1 MKPSI
6 EITNVRIRI
15 RRYDH
20 IVEFMCLCEQNQ
32 DNISSFKINT
42 IMIQIQINFQFN
54 PLFTS
59 SIQGTVH
66 GRPIVPYSKHKSFVS

>member
-32 DNISSFKINT
+32 DNISSLKINT
-42 IMIQIQINFQFN
+42 IMIQIQINFQ
-54 PLFTS
+54 
-59 SIQGTVH
+59 I
-66 GRPIVPYSKHKSFVS
+66 